1 MRTVMNKEVAIFVS
15 LLREWCSKSNYVHSF
30 YQILDGKT
38 IHHICIH
45 THAISTRAWISDL
58 AKRKL
63 PAQEKG
69 CVKQLLAKSNSV

>member
-45 THAISTRAWISDL
+45 TQRHQHTRVDFRSGKTKAAGSGKGVCET
-58 AKRKL
+58 ASRKI
-63 PAQEKG
+63 
-69 CVKQLLAKSNSV
+69 